1 MPLTILRCLCLK
13 SSLILQTQLQHV
25 LCPLRLP
32 TIRAAVAAAALHT
45 VCCAPCARL
54 QQQRTA
60 LVKDLIT
67 SYGCGGR
74 TVVFTDTKNDAAEL
88 ALVLQDT

>member
-1 MPLTILRCLCLK
+1 M
-13 SSLILQTQLQHV
+13 
-25 LCPLRLP
+25 LP
-32 TIRAAVAAAALHT
+32 SHW
-45 VCCAPCARL
+45 
-54 QQQRTA
+54 QQRTA

-88 ALVLQDT
+88 ALVLQDTCVEWRGWWQRSTLADCSQRPAVASSGLSSWQTDDQGFLHSWVT